1 MFKLNDTHIDFIRSD
16 IQSRGVTTDAL
27 IDDIVDH
34 VCCLLEQQVREETE
48 FKAIYSDIIQKFYGS
63 SLSDIE
69 KETQLLKHFKN
80 YYAMRKTMLYS
91 GLFATISLV
100 VGLVLKFTHAAGAA
114 ALILSGIVVFS
125 FLFLP
130 LVVIL
135 KTRDQGPKRDMLL
148 TVLGAVCGM
157 LFAMG
162 TLFKIMYWPY
172 ANMLGIVAFFMMA
185 LAYIPIMFFTGIRN
199 PETKTNSILTTF
211 VLITGLGLVLTLM
224 RSPEATHRYQLQR
237 TAEYLE
243 DERML
248 AMQQQLC
255 DEMGMQQPRNRQEVQ
270 LDSLCVALKRMVLQL
285 DMNQDSLPIS
295 MLNGTEPINDGPMQ
309 KTLRDDEQ
317 ASASLQELQQA
328 IEDYNKELKLETSR
342 TSPLSSA
349 LFMKGEMRTVDVL
362 SALAKIRLALLL
374 NREIRGN
381 H

>member
-1 MFKLNDTHIDFIRSD
+1 MLKLDDTHIDFIRSD

-48 FKAIYSDIIQKFYGS
+48 FKVVYTDIIQKFYGS

-148 TVLGAVCGM
+148 TVVGAICGM

-328 IEDYNKELKLETSR
+328 IEDYNKELQLDAKR
-342 TSPLSSA
+342 TLPVSSA

>member
-34 VCCLLEQQVREETE
+34 VCRLLEQQVREEAE
-48 FKAIYSDIIQKFYGS
+48 FKAVYTDIIQKFYGS

-148 TVLGAVCGM
+148 TVVGAICGM

-248 AMQQQLC
+248 AMPQQLC

-328 IEDYNKELKLETSR
+328 IEDYNKELQLDAKR
-342 TSPLSSA
+342 TLPVSSA